1 MTTPWIDVCAAVVMR
16 GRRFLLATRPDG
28 THLAGHWE
36 FPGGKVHAGETL
48 AACIISELE
57 EELGVTVADP
67 VEIAVVEHAYPEK
80 RIRLH
85 FMRCSLADSAELKP
99 QDGQQV
105 GWFAPEEME
114 ELHLA
119 GADREFVTTLKYKR

>member
-1 MTTPWIDVCAAVVMR
+1 
-16 GRRFLLATRPDG
+16 LLATRPDG

-48 AACIISELE
+48 AACIIRELE
-57 EELGVTVADP
+57 EELWVTVAEP
-67 VEIAVVEHAYPEK
+67 REIAVVEHAYPEK

-85 FMRCSLADSAELKP
+85 FLRCTLADTAELKP
-99 QDGQQV
+99 QDGQQA
-105 GWFAPEEME
+105 GWFTTEEMA

-119 GADREFVTTLKYKR
+119 GADREFVKTLKSKR